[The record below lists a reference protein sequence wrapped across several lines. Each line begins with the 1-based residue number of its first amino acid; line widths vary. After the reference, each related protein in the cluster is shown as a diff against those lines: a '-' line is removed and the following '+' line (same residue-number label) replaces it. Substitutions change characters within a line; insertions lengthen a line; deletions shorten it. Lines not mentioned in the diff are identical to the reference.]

1 MQGAIEFLEA
11 KGLLKKNA
19 NTPIPTELPIKHDI
33 YEYFNV
39 PDRLASR
46 ILGAENPTK
55 QAAESS
61 RQGYY
66 QEIEEKRGLKGK
78 IGWRELKRMEEIVN
92 DRNIRYRALPW
103 AELAK
108 KAGLTGD
115 KQVYFYTVRKLMQD
129 QEYYKCIA
137 CIKNWLS
144 SNIRIERRVFTR
156 DKQTY
161 KLEDWKRVR
170 WSDEI
175 YFGFSP
181 EGKLRIIRY
190 PGERF
195 CWDYI
200 QERGKPLEEK
210 DKKRLYAWATVGWNF
225 KTSLIWYIIPL
236 NQNGKI
242 L

>member
-1 MQGAIEFLEA
+1 MQGVIEFLEA

-19 NTPIPTELPIKHDI
+19 NTPIPTELPTKHDI

-39 PDRLASR
+39 PDRSASR
-46 ILGAENPTK
+46 ILGAENPTE

-61 RQGYY
+61 RRGYY
-66 QEIEEKRGLKGK
+66 QGIEEKRGLKGK

-92 DRNIRYRALPW
+92 DGNIRYRALLW

-115 KQVYFYTVRKLMQD
+115 KQVHFYTVRKLMQD

-137 CIKNWLS
+137 CTKNWLS
-144 SNIRIERRVFTR
+144 SNIRIERRVFAW

-175 YFGFSP
+175 YFGFGP
-181 EGKLRIIRY
+181 EGKLRIIRR

-195 CWDYI
+195 CWDCI

-210 DKKRLYAWATVGWNF
+210 DKKRLYAWAAVGWNF
-225 KTSLIWYIIPL
+225 KTPLIWYTIPL
-236 NQNGKI
+236 NQNGKMS
-242 L
+242 